1 MKISIEEVTNW
12 ADKNG
17 CQFDPERLCQETFLN
32 GEFDLM
38 SCLPMSEQDE
48 MLEHRGLS
56 DEQWDAK
63 TVEMFSRPDF
73 SIEKSVNSD
82 FEYRPING
90 FCNSIVG
97 RVVLGKYMAVHG
109 IMFGEL
115 Y

>member
-1 MKISIEEVTNW
+1 MKISIEDVRNW
-12 ADKNG
+12 ANKNG
-17 CQFDPERLCQETFLN
+17 CHFNPERLCQETFLN

-38 SCLPMSEQDE
+38 SCLPTSEQDE
-48 MLEHRGLS
+48 MLEIRGLP

-63 TVEMFSRPDF
+63 LVDMFSRPDF
-73 SIEKSVNSD
+73 SIEMSINSD

-90 FCNSIVG
+90 FCNSIVD
-97 RVVLGKYMAVHG
+97 RVVLGKYMATYG